1 MKRIRDLMTVLPRTV
16 RLGDSIVDAAK
27 LMRGEDAGIAP
38 IVDGDR
44 LVGVITDRDI
54 AIRVVAA
61 GRDPDAT
68 KVEEIAS
75 WTLVTVDPDQ
85 ELEEALRLMA
95 EHEVRRL
102 PVVEEDGRLVGI
114 VAEAEVAR
122 HVGQLHRRRDRRAD
136 FAVKSGYFVCAPL
149 ARGCAHVIHCGS
161 RRVRRA
167 SRSKLH
173 RAVVKVQ
180 A

>member
-122 HVGQLHRRRDRRAD
+122 HVGQLQGDEIAQQI
-136 FAVKSGYFVCAPL
+136 S
-149 ARGCAHVIHCGS
+149 
-161 RRVRRA
+161 
-167 SRSKLH
+167 
-173 RAVVKVQ
+173 Q
-180 A
+180 